1 MPQNF
6 NPLSVQTTDQAEAVG
21 ENPLGS
27 STQMRILIEL
37 QVISNLL
44 AWDTRCVED
53 LATMRHDISASI
65 LSYK

>member
-1 MPQNF
+1 MGQVF
-6 NPLSVQTTDQAEAVG
+6 DQVSKQTTDQAEAVG

-44 AWDTRCVED
+44 AKMNEETED
-53 LATMRHDISASI
+53 LALMRHDISASI
-65 LSYK
+65 LSYR